1 MSGGSSVIVAQQ
13 SWTMHL
19 AESAREVFE
28 TMLGSSIE
36 LQSAMTSPS
45 LGEVTAVVGLAGVLS
60 GNFMVRCSQRGLEK
74 MGECML
80 GGPVSQAE
88 AIDAM
93 GEVCNMLAGSWK
105 RRITELADGCMLSV
119 PTVVIGS
126 SYQVHSPD
134 SQNLMEQRFVFSGES
149 VSIQLQ
155 VQR

>member
-1 MSGGSSVIVAQQ
+1 MSRPSVTVEQQ

-36 LQSAMTSPS
+36 LQGAMASPT
-45 LGEVTAVVGLAGVLS
+45 EVTAVVGLAGVLS
-60 GNFMVRCSQRGLEK
+60 GNFMVRCSQHGLQK

-80 GGPVSQAE
+80 GGPVSPAE

-105 RRITELADGCMLSV
+105 RRIPELADGCMLSV

-134 SQNLMEQRFVFSGES
+134 SQNLMEQRFAFGGEP
-149 VSIQLQ
+149 VEIQLQ
-155 VQR
+155 VQK

>member
-1 MSGGSSVIVAQQ
+1 MSGPSVTIEQQ

-36 LQSAMTSPS
+36 LQGGAKP
-45 LGEVTAVVGLAGVLS
+45 LYAGEVTAVVGLAGVLS
-60 GNFMVRCSQRGLEK
+60 GNFMVRCSQRGLQK

-105 RRITELADGCMLSV
+105 RRITELADGCMFSV

-134 SQNLMEQRFVFSGES
+134 SQNLMEQRFVFGDEP

-155 VQR
+155 VQK